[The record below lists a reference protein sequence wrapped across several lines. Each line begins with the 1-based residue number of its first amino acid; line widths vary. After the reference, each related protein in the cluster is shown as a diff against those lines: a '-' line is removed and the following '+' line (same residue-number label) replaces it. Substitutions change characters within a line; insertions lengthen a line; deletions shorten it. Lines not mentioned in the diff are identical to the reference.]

1 MQEKETRRG
10 VPLDVLRGL
19 PRAAST
25 PRSARPKKI
34 DDGSLLLGRIVVV
47 RLPKGR
53 SVGVR
58 RTTLCKRSRA
68 CALFFVRR
76 ARFRTRPRASSSES
90 SSVWRARVGD
100 DRPEPSSR
108 KFPNHS
114 LCARFSTWT
123 LHLMY
128 VLLLYSILVPSE
140 ETKMDTSV
148 KVVNTVLLNMTHYV
162 PYVYKYESVKAS
174 YG

>member
-47 RLPKGR
+47 RLPMGH

-76 ARFRTRPRASSSES
+76 ARFRTRPRASSSSES
-90 SSVWRARVGD
+90 SSVWRARVGV
-100 DRPEPSSR
+100 DRPELSSR

-128 VLLLYSILVPSE
+128 VLLLYLILVPSE

-148 KVVNTVLLNMTHYV
+148 KVNT
-162 PYVYKYESVKAS
+162 EC
-174 YG
+174 